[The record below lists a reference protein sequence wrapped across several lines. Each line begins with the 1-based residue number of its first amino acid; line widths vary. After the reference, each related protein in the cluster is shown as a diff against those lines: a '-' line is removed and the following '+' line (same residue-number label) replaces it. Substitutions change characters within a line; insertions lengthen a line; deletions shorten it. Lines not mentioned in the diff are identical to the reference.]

1 VFALARDT
9 GWSRN
14 FILWELSLDEAL
26 QYNHCALRAM
36 NCWTVKP
43 MLDGKAQIEHLE
55 ATIIRDF
62 DDEEEG

>member
-14 FILWELSLDEAL
+14 FILWELPLDEVL

-43 MLDGKAQIEHLE
+43 MPDLSEQLARLE
-55 ATIIRDF
+55 AFAMTDAE
-62 DDEEEG
+62 DD

>member
-1 VFALARDT
+1 MFALARDT

-14 FILWELSLDEAL
+14 FILWELPLSEAL

-43 MLDGKAQIEHLE
+43 MPDAVEQLARLEVVARIDIGK
-55 ATIIRDF
+55 
-62 DDEEEG
+62 DDE

>member
-1 VFALARDT
+1 VFALARET

-14 FILWELSLDEAL
+14 FILWELPLSEVL

-43 MLDGKAQIEHLE
+43 MPDAAEQLARLE
-55 ATIIRDF
+55 ADAKREADE
-62 DDEEEG
+62 DDE

>member
-1 VFALARDT
+1 MFALARDT

-14 FILWELSLDEAL
+14 FILWELELSEVL

-43 MLDGKAQIEHLE
+43 MLDAGEQVARLE
-55 ATIIRDF
+55 AFALIDAE
-62 DDEEEG
+62 DD